1 MAKRKKR
8 EPGKGTDKQ
17 MLAAVESPVAGH
29 EAEQPVVYGA
39 VTHDM
44 STKKTDSGETQVR
57 QLDLDVPAQ
66 PSAVS
71 RQAQVEADPPE
82 PVQAELLNLPPEST
96 DKPPLAAAPATLA
109 QRLRS
114 AREAKG
120 WSVEEVGS
128 RLRLPAQIIN
138 SLEAEQYDRI
148 GYGVYLRGY
157 LNSYARLVDVPTL
170 LVDRLMGEYNH
181 APPLVTSGTISHSRY
196 LYQRY
201 SVSALYLI
209 LTGVIIVPAVLLAMR
224 ASLQPTIS
232 QLTPLEA
239 PAANS
244 ANDAAPATVAVN
256 EPPKPNGGSGMA
268 ARADATLPAVSDPEA
283 PLVASLAPFSALSR
297 KDTAVHA
304 EATPPLSG
312 GHTVK
317 LILKEAS
324 WVEVTSASG
333 EKLEYGL
340 LPAGSERT
348 YATAK
353 PLDLRLGN
361 SNGAEVEVDGK
372 AQDLAPYRRANVAH
386 FKLFSAGE
394 PISHS
399 DG

>member
-82 PVQAELLNLPPEST
+82 PAQAELLNLPPEST

-138 SLEAEQYDRI
+138 
-148 GYGVYLRGY
+148 
-157 LNSYARLVDVPTL
+157 
-170 LVDRLMGEYNH
+170 
-181 APPLVTSGTISHSRY
+181 
-196 LYQRY
+196 
-201 SVSALYLI
+201 
-209 LTGVIIVPAVLLAMR
+209 
-224 ASLQPTIS
+224 
-232 QLTPLEA
+232 
-239 PAANS
+239 
-244 ANDAAPATVAVN
+244 
-256 EPPKPNGGSGMA
+256 
-268 ARADATLPAVSDPEA
+268 
-283 PLVASLAPFSALSR
+283 
-297 KDTAVHA
+297 
-304 EATPPLSG
+304 
-312 GHTVK
+312 
-317 LILKEAS
+317 
-324 WVEVTSASG
+324 
-333 EKLEYGL
+333 
-340 LPAGSERT
+340 
-348 YATAK
+348 
-353 PLDLRLGN
+353 
-361 SNGAEVEVDGK
+361 
-372 AQDLAPYRRANVAH
+372 
-386 FKLFSAGE
+386 
-394 PISHS
+394 
-399 DG
+399 